1 MPTNKGKK
9 KADLEA
15 ALGRPNRGVL
25 AVTTTTTL
33 RHSGQGVAATAPAAA
48 VTGTGGAAPA
58 VAAAATDRTSSWCN
72 AIDVSYNAASTSSR
86 PSINTGHNLD
96 IHDAATLPV
105 PATLDD
111 KSSLLNSS
119 SEDDSSVHAIP
130 TKKTTSKNK
139 TASKNKGESNPIQG
153 PT

>member
-15 ALGRPNRGVL
+15 ALGRPKIGVL

-58 VAAAATDRTSSWCN
+58 VAPAATDRTSSWCN
-72 AIDVSYNAASTSSR
+72 IIAVSYNAASTSSR
-86 PSINTGHNLD
+86 PSINTNHMVAV
-96 IHDAATLPV
+96 I
-105 PATLDD
+105 
-111 KSSLLNSS
+111 KSSRIEGL
-119 SEDDSSVHAIP
+119 
-130 TKKTTSKNK
+130 
-139 TASKNKGESNPIQG
+139 TASNARSYWWTTECWRMVLMSRVTLTWNYFEPHWKIGL
-153 PT
+153 